1 MWEDIG
7 KALTNVAFA
16 GVGLVTLA
24 AEQAGKAGKVLMER
38 GEIAVEQGR
47 KYSEELQQ
55 KIREDNQRRREA
67 QLDEQIS
74 SMDAAQRQ
82 ALRQRLDEL
91 DELEQEVVPAGPEVT
106 DQDEEAQDAEPFSSE
121 DETH

>member
-7 KALTNVAFA
+7 KALTNVAYA

-47 KYSEELQQ
+47 KYGEELQQ
-55 KIREDNQRRREA
+55 KLREDGQRRREA
-67 QLDEQIS
+67 QLDEQVS
-74 SMDAAQRQ
+74 AMDAAQRQ

-91 DELEQEVVPAGPEVT
+91 DALEQEVVQADGEVSS
-106 DQDEEAQDAEPFSSE
+106 DEDKPFSAE
-121 DETH
+121 DENQ

>member
-106 DQDEEAQDAEPFSSE
+106 DQDEEIQDAEPFSSE